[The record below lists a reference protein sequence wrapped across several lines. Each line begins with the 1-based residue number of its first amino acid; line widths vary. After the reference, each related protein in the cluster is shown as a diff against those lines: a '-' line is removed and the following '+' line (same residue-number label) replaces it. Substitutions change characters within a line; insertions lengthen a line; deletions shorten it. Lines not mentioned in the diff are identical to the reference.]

1 MDQSKR
7 HIAVLP
13 FPFASHSLSIFTL
26 ARMISKSAPD
36 VNISYI
42 STSRS
47 IASVFK
53 GSDAV
58 GIDNIKPFTI
68 RDGLPEG
75 YKPSRNPTEPIA
87 LFLNVARD
95 SFREGIQKAES
106 ERGVKISCLLSDA
119 FVYFAADIAEDLKVP
134 WVAFWGAAP
143 ISIAIHYHTD
153 NILEKLACNESGGKE
168 VTTLDFIPGPSG
180 ITKDDLPT
188 EVVTYGKSDDVM
200 SSLLYE
206 MGKQLKRAA
215 AIVINSFE
223 EMDQEITN
231 YLISTFSLYLNVGPF
246 TLLTSSNSSVSAS
259 SDDTSGCLTWLSSQ
273 EPSSVAYVSFG
284 SVIVPPPHEI
294 VAIAEALEESK
305 VPFLWSFRGDPSQ
318 LLPQGFSERT
328 VNRGKIT
335 AWAPQVDVLSHAS
348 VGAFVTHG
356 GWNSVVETITGGVPM
371 ICRPFF
377 GDQKLNRKLMQDI
390 WGIGT
395 GVEGDGI
402 TKDGMV
408 NALRKVLLEEE
419 GKRMREK
426 ITCLKKL
433 SVEACEAQ
441 GSSMKCFKQLVD
453 LLI

>member
-26 ARMISKSAPD
+26 ARMISKSAPPD

-42 STSRS
+42 STSRC

-53 GSDAV
+53 GSNIAD
-58 GIDNIKPFTI
+58 GIDNNIKPFTI

-119 FVYFAADIAEDLKVP
+119 FVYFAADIAQDLKVP

-143 ISIAIHYHTD
+143 IPIAIHYHTD
-153 NILEKLACNESGGKE
+153 DILEKLASRGGKE
-168 VTTLDFIPGPSG
+168 VTTTTLDFIPGLSG

-188 EVVTYGKSDDVM
+188 EVVTYGKSDDDDDVM
-200 SSLLYE
+200 SSLLYYV
-206 MGKQLKRAA
+206 GKQLKRTA

-231 YLISTFSLYLNVGPF
+231 YLKSTFSLYLNVGPF
-246 TLLTSSNSSVSAS
+246 TLLTSSSNSSVSAS

-273 EPSSVAYVSFG
+273 EP
-284 SVIVPPPHEI
+284 
-294 VAIAEALEESK
+294 
-305 VPFLWSFRGDPSQ
+305 
-318 LLPQGFSERT
+318 QGR
-328 VNRGKIT
+328 I
-335 AWAPQVDVLSHAS
+335 
-348 VGAFVTHG
+348 
-356 GWNSVVETITGGVPM
+356 
-371 ICRPFF
+371 
-377 GDQKLNRKLMQDI
+377 
-390 WGIGT
+390 
-395 GVEGDGI
+395 
-402 TKDGMV
+402 
-408 NALRKVLLEEE
+408 
-419 GKRMREK
+419 
-426 ITCLKKL
+426 
-433 SVEACEAQ
+433 
-441 GSSMKCFKQLVD
+441 
-453 LLI
+453 